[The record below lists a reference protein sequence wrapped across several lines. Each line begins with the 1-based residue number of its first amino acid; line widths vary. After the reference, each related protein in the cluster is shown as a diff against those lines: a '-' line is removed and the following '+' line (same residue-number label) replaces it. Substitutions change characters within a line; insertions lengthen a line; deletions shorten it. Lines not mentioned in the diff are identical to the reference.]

1 MTQAATANPTLDREP
16 SAWSRVEQRERAVD
30 AALESAATSALLLQA
45 IDARTEQGVAH
56 LASIDASLRELLVLA
71 KGNRK

>member
-1 MTQAATANPTLDREP
+1 MTQPATANHTPDREP

-45 IDARTEQGVAH
+45 IDARTEQSVAH
-56 LASIDASLRELLVLA
+56 LANIDATLRELLALA
-71 KGNRK
+71 KGKNK